1 MTPGTNNLEGLDF
14 ITVKNEAGV
23 SYAEFRKKLKADF
36 LLTWRQIV
44 AGIIFLVLLF
54 ISPFLLPPRHSAWI
68 WAGII
73 PISVLAGFT
82 IAYLQLFVH
91 EASHYHLLPNRKLND
106 RIANLLLCSWVGI
119 DIEVYRKIHWKHH
132 LGLST
137 PMDSENSYF
146 QPLTPRFL
154 FESFTG
160 IHLFRILRGRNQAQL
175 LTKAQQRR
183 SWRMLVVGLIL
194 NLIILFVFVFN
205 NQWPLA
211 VAWILSMLIFFPFF
225 AGIRQLL
232 EHRDESAG
240 SDPAYYQTQRPKI
253 SRLFTESWASGLFGA
268 AGFNRHL
275 IHHWDPDLPF
285 TALKKAEKFLSGC
298 DQTREIIQA
307 SKTSYTKTFRKLFT
321 THS

>member
-1 MTPGTNNLEGLDF
+1 MPHINNLEGLDF
-14 ITVKNEAGV
+14 ITIKNSAGV
-23 SYAEFRKKLKADF
+23 SYAEFRKKVKADF
-36 LLTWRQIV
+36 LLTWWQIILGMV
-44 AGIIFLVLLF
+44 FLVLLF
-54 ISPFLLPPRHSAWI
+54 ISPFMLPSRFSSWI
-68 WAGII
+68 WAGVL
-73 PISVLAGFT
+73 PASVLAGFT

-91 EASHYHLLPNRKLND
+91 EASHYHLLPNRKSND

-137 PMDSENSYF
+137 PMDTENSYF
-146 QPLTPRFL
+146 QPLTPKFL
-154 FESFTG
+154 LESFTG
-160 IHLFRILRGRNQAQL
+160 VHLFRILKGRNHSQL
-175 LTKAQQRR
+175 LTKAQRLR
-183 SWRMLVVGLIL
+183 SWRMLVIGLFL
-194 NLIILFVFVFN
+194 NLTILLSFVLID
-205 NQWPLA
+205 QWPIV

-240 SDPAYYQTQRPKI
+240 SDPAYYQTQQPKI
-253 SRLFTESWASGLFGA
+253 SRLFTESWASGLLGA

-298 DQTREIIQA
+298 DQTKEIIQA
-307 SKTSYTKTFRKLFT
+307 SKTSYIKTFRKLFT